1 MCTGDRKM
9 PKSIL
14 LTGSTGFVGTN
25 LVKSLTLKSDYIV
38 KSAVRH
44 AVNKDDGLLF
54 EVGDINASTDFE
66 LPLKNTTVVVHCAA
80 RAHVMD
86 DKEAEPLTLYREVN
100 TAGTV
105 NLAKQAIDS
114 GVKRFIFISSIKV
127 NGEGTLVGCP
137 FKTEDN
143 HAPEDDYGLSK
154 SEAEKQLVALAKDSS
169 MEVVIIRP
177 TIVYGP
183 GVKANF
189 ASLMRLVSKG
199 IPLPFGSITQN
210 KRSLVSINNL
220 VDLIVTCI
228 DHPKA
233 ANQVFLVSDGHD
245 VSTAEMVRELAIAL
259 DKPTWQLP
267 VPIWCYKLFGKLFGK
282 SDIVDR
288 LTGTLQ
294 VDISHTKETLGWKP
308 PQTLQEGF
316 KQTAQAFLQANN
328 R

>member
-1 MCTGDRKM
+1 MILITGSNGFLGSHIVERIKGK
-9 PKSIL
+9 PLIL
-14 LTGSTGFVGTN
+14 LDRGT
-25 LVKSLTLKSDYIV
+25 
-38 KSAVRH
+38 
-44 AVNKDDGLLF
+44 VNKHPMCPF
-54 EVGDINASTDFE
+54 FQCEINSYHDYMKALQGCQTII
-66 LPLKNTTVVVHCAA
+66 HCAA
-80 RAHVMD
+80 RVHIMD
-86 DKEAEPLTLYREVN
+86 DNEADPLTLYREVN

-127 NGEGTLVGCP
+127 NGEGTLVGSP

-154 SEAEKQLVALAKDSS
+154 SEAEKQLVALAKDSG

-189 ASLMRLVSKG
+189 ASLMNLVSKG

-233 ANQVFLVSDGHD
+233 ANQVFLVSDDHD

-288 LTGTLQ
+288 LTGSLQ
-294 VDISHTKETLGWKP
+294 VDISDTKETLGWKP